1 MAQGVNV
8 KIVTITKA
16 QTSPGIYKPKLVFYK
31 PKLVL
36 KDSSS
41 NMTCEFCSIF
51 YNKLTNLYHQDLNI
65 DKKAIGNELNGPLVD
80 VIYLSG
86 PNVHGFPRR

>member
-16 QTSPGIYKPKLVFYK
+16 QTSPGIYK

>member
-8 KIVTITKA
+8 KIVIITKA
-16 QTSPGIYKPKLVFYK
+16 QTFPGIYK

-51 YNKLTNLYHQDLNI
+51 YNKLTNLFHQDLNI
-65 DKKAIGNELNGPLVD
+65 DKKLLEM
-80 VIYLSG
+80 SWM
-86 PNVHGFPRR
+86 VH

>member
-8 KIVTITKA
+8 KIATITKA
-16 QTSPGIYKPKLVFYK
+16 QTSPGIYKPKLV
-31 PKLVL
+31 L
-36 KDSSS
+36 KDSPS

>member
-8 KIVTITKA
+8 KIVTLTKA
-16 QTSPGIYKPKLVFYK
+16 QTSPSLYK

-51 YNKLTNLYHQDLNI
+51 HDKLTNLYHQDLNI
-65 DKKAIGNELNGPLVD
+65 DKKSYWE
-80 VIYLSG
+80 
-86 PNVHGFPRR
+86 